1 MKYIPVG
8 AALLLLAACNQ
19 PQVVLPPNTQLPP
32 FPPDL
37 VACFS
42 KAGVDI
48 PKKPLT
54 AGEVEKLW
62 ASDRLTIVAK
72 QQCGARAVA
81 WYNSLR
87 AKWR

>member
-1 MKYIPVG
+1 MRYLAIG
-8 AALLLLAACNQ
+8 ALLLLTACNQ
-19 PQVVLPPNTQLPP
+19 PQVVLPPDTKLPP
-32 FPPDL
+32 FPSDL
-37 VACFS
+37 EACF
-42 KAGVDI
+42 KKTGVDI

-81 WYNSLR
+81 WYTSLR
-87 AKWR
+87 NRWR